1 MNLEENLII
10 ITEQKYKRKL
20 INENILKYNLKI
32 YTKDE
37 FTKLYYHDYKSDV
50 LLYMYNKFNMIP
62 EIAKIILDNL
72 YKIEDKTYS
81 TNKLN
86 NLVKIKKDLIE
97 NGYIIFNN
105 NFKSFIKDKKII
117 AYNTYYDNYESYFD
131 EYKNKDEI
139 VIYKNNTI
147 EDEIVVTAMMIK
159 ELVESGIDINKIKI
173 NTLDGSYTGI
183 IDRIFTFFNIPYQFN
198 STNKL
203 FYLNEVKEFMK
214 NDNNILLEDLSF
226 ENINPKIAV
235 KIVNIINKYS
245 NYETFGEIKSILE
258 YEFKN
263 ANVDIDIYENVVT
276 EINYKNYLPKDD
288 EYIFMLGFNQDI
300 IPKIHKD
307 DMYLSDKELEELNEL
322 NSFKR
327 NEIEEYNL
335 KKFINDTKN
344 LIISYKCSSPSQ
356 DFGYSNFLTGLD
368 NLVEITK
375 KYDYQNEP
383 LNKLYLADRLDNYIL
398 YNDISDDLID
408 LYSSYNDIEYKKY
421 ENNYEKIN
429 YDTIKKQLN
438 NKINLSYSNINV
450 FYQCQFRFL
459 LNNIYCVSDFKETIS
474 TIIGK
479 LFHKV
484 LEITY
489 RTKRTDY
496 DNIID
501 EAINEFYPEEKTRK
515 EEFYLNKYRKLL
527 LQLIEIINENNL
539 KSQFEN
545 TYFEQK
551 FEIQKENDLNITIKG
566 FVDKILTF
574 NDGENTYVV
583 VIDYKTG
590 GMHND
595 FNKVVYG
602 LDMQLLMYLYLIKNT
617 NLIKNPK
624 FSGMYLQKIMTEV
637 LNKDDKLT
645 YDEQVRNEYKLN
657 GYTLNNPDIVSKIDK
672 DYDEK
677 SFIYGMK
684 LKKDG
689 SFMGYS
695 KVLSESEIDEFIEI
709 VSNNIDKMIEAL
721 NNCEFDINPKKIK
734 NKNIGC
740 EYCSFKDICY
750 VNNSNIVELESEDEN
765 DDTE

>member
-245 NYETFGEIKSILE
+245 NYE
-258 YEFKN
+258 
-263 ANVDIDIYENVVT
+263 
-276 EINYKNYLPKDD
+276 
-288 EYIFMLGFNQDI
+288 I
-300 IPKIHKD
+300 I
-307 DMYLSDKELEELNEL
+307 
-322 NSFKR
+322 
-327 NEIEEYNL
+327 
-335 KKFINDTKN
+335 
-344 LIISYKCSSPSQ
+344 
-356 DFGYSNFLTGLD
+356 
-368 NLVEITK
+368 
-375 KYDYQNEP
+375 
-383 LNKLYLADRLDNYIL
+383 
-398 YNDISDDLID
+398 
-408 LYSSYNDIEYKKY
+408 
-421 ENNYEKIN
+421 
-429 YDTIKKQLN
+429 
-438 NKINLSYSNINV
+438 
-450 FYQCQFRFL
+450 
-459 LNNIYCVSDFKETIS
+459 
-474 TIIGK
+474 
-479 LFHKV
+479 
-484 LEITY
+484 
-489 RTKRTDY
+489 
-496 DNIID
+496 
-501 EAINEFYPEEKTRK
+501 
-515 EEFYLNKYRKLL
+515 
-527 LQLIEIINENNL
+527 
-539 KSQFEN
+539 
-545 TYFEQK
+545 
-551 FEIQKENDLNITIKG
+551 
-566 FVDKILTF
+566 
-574 NDGENTYVV
+574 
-583 VIDYKTG
+583 
-590 GMHND
+590 
-595 FNKVVYG
+595 
-602 LDMQLLMYLYLIKNT
+602 
-617 NLIKNPK
+617 
-624 FSGMYLQKIMTEV
+624 
-637 LNKDDKLT
+637 
-645 YDEQVRNEYKLN
+645 
-657 GYTLNNPDIVSKIDK
+657 
-672 DYDEK
+672 
-677 SFIYGMK
+677 
-684 LKKDG
+684 
-689 SFMGYS
+689 
-695 KVLSESEIDEFIEI
+695 
-709 VSNNIDKMIEAL
+709 
-721 NNCEFDINPKKIK
+721 
-734 NKNIGC
+734 
-740 EYCSFKDICY
+740 
-750 VNNSNIVELESEDEN
+750 
-765 DDTE
+765 